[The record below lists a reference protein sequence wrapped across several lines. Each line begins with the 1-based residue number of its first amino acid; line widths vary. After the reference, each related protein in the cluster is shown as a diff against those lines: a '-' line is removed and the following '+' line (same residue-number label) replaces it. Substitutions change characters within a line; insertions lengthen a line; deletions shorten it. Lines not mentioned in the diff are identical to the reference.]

1 MTASST
7 RVIRKS
13 FTLLIVLQLKKK
25 QRWTQTPATI
35 RSCDTR
41 YVLCFVSKQFVNDWM
56 AQSPAVCP
64 EGKHNSQLSAT
75 SHPPITLILFN
86 YKTNNLMAIGVVRR
100 CAVHHPNTHTRKT
113 ITSAVCECTVN
124 NVLRCV
130 RTDLDWMTQLHCARH
145 SCSMLN
151 ALLIRL
157 TQRTNNHLSFLIRLS
172 FPTFGWKL
180 NSTLP
185 STLVRTLN
193 GLCLFLR
200 YNK

>member
-1 MTASST
+1 MNKTITKCLWQRRQRASSGNHL
-7 RVIRKS
+7 RQW
-13 FTLLIVLQLKKK
+13 LLQVKKK

-100 CAVHHPNTHTRKT
+100 CAVHHPNTHTHGK
-113 ITSAVCECTVN
+113 
-124 NVLRCV
+124 
-130 RTDLDWMTQLHCARH
+130 QLHQLCVSVQWTMSCVVCAQTLIGWPNCTAPDTH
-145 SCSMLN
+145 AQCSML
-151 ALLIRL
+151 
-157 TQRTNNHLSFLIRLS
+157 
-172 FPTFGWKL
+172 
-180 NSTLP
+180 
-185 STLVRTLN
+185 
-193 GLCLFLR
+193 CL
-200 YNK
+200 YV